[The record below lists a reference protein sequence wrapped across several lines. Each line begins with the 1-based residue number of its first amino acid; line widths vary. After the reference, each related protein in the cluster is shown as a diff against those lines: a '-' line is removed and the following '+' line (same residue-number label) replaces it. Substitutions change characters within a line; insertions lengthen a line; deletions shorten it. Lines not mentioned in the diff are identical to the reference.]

1 MITRNQVRARLG
13 RLGWHLASAA
23 AAALF
28 LLPLVWMA
36 SGSLRQPGLP
46 PPRALEW
53 LPTPAAWANYR
64 RIFELLPLGRYLL
77 NSVVVAGLAVPI
89 TLLAASWAGF
99 ALAQVSTRAQ
109 PRLVLLALALLLVP
123 ITALWLARM
132 ALFNWLGWVDSYAAL
147 LAPALMGT
155 SPLFVLLF
163 YWAFRRQPAELVESA
178 RLDGAG
184 AFAIW
189 WSVALPLARST
200 VVAVALLTVLVYWSD
215 FINPLLY
222 LRSQRLYTLPVGVQQ
237 LQQHDRGNWPLLM
250 AAAVVMATPAV
261 LLFAA
266 VQRYFLGQDG
276 LVGEA

>member
-1 MITRNQVRARLG
+1 MITRNRVRARLG
-13 RLGWHLASAA
+13 RLGWHLASGA

-53 LPTPAAWANYR
+53 LPTPAEWANYR

-99 ALAQVSTRAQ
+99 ALAQMSTRAQ

-222 LRSQRLYTLPVGVQQ
+222 LRSQHLYTLPVGVQQ